1 MINCEISG
9 LFSVKQCENIKKIM
23 QGKTFLNFD
32 IQHGG
37 YGEQNQTIIV
47 SSNAED
53 CTAEELKSMFFY
65 VCLTELA
72 KRSE

>member
-1 MINCEISG
+1 MTSVEISG
-9 LFSVKQCENIKKIM
+9 LFRVKQCEQIKKIM

-32 IQHGG
+32 IQYGG
-37 YGEQNQTIIV
+37 YGEHNQTIIV

-53 CTAEELKSMFFY
+53 CTAEELKVMFFY
-65 VCLTELA
+65 ACLVELA